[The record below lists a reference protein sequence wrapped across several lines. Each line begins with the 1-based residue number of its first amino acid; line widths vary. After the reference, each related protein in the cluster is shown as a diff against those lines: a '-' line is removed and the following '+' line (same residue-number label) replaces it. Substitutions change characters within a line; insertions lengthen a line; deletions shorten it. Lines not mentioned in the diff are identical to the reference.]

1 MTRFSASQ
9 LIARVGSAIIEHF
22 QGRGAVDFRLW
33 PSAAD
38 KLQICVQFAD
48 RDDHRS
54 ELAALKSLVEP
65 TGARIAAEQAEPQR
79 IGIDVAVRAPF
90 PLAVIL
96 PLRMPCASGA

>member
-38 KLQICVQFAD
+38 KLRVCVHFSD

-54 ELAALKSLVEP
+54 ELAALKSLIEP
-65 TGARIAAEQAEPQR
+65 TGAKIEAEQAEPQR
-79 IGIDVAVRAPF
+79 IGVEIAVRAPL
-90 PLAVIL
+90 PLAVVL
-96 PLRMPCASGA
+96 PLRMPCVGRV